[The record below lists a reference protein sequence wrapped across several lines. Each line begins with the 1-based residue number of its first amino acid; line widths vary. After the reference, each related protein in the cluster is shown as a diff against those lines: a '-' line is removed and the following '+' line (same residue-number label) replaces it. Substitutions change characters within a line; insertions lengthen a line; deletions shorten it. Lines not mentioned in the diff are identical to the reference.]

1 MLLTRDAATID
12 RYELKYLIPMSYVE
26 PISDF
31 IAPYCELDKY
41 SLSTDNHFYT
51 VNSLY
56 LDTRGNEFLKQR
68 LWGKA
73 SRFNMRARAYGDA
86 TSPPYFL
93 EVKRKTGAGV
103 KKFRAT
109 LNQSEWPGILTNDGS
124 FTDESNNAIDK
135 NKDLFLRLAASYA
148 IEPKILTQYKRRA
161 FFSVVN
167 EYARVTLDI
176 DLKYQLES
184 KFNLIPGKQMTH
196 YDNEAIY
203 TKGESNGSCV
213 ILELKC
219 PIGQVPVWMI
229 DLIQHFELKQE
240 GFSKYMNSSLTSMF
254 DDGFQYMN
262 PDRATPQNLF
272 YS

>member
-1 MLLTRDAATID
+1 MFLTPDSATID
-12 RYELKYLIPMSYVE
+12 RYELKYLIPLSYVE

-31 IAPYCELDKY
+31 IAPYCELDKH
-41 SLSTDNHFYT
+41 SLIAKNNFYT

-56 LDTRGNEFLKQR
+56 MDSRGNEFLKQR
-68 LWGKA
+68 LWGKD
-73 SRFNMRARAYGDA
+73 SRFNMRARAYGDGN
-86 TSPPYFL
+86 SPPYFL
-93 EVKRKTGAGV
+93 EVKRKSGSGV

-109 LNQSEWPGILTNDGS
+109 LNPSEWPAILTDSHQFSYDSDTRG
-124 FTDESNNAIDK
+124 EAK
-135 NKDLFLRLAASYA
+135 NKALFLRLAASYA

-167 EYARVTLDI
+167 TYARVTLDI
-176 DLKYQLES
+176 DLKYQQETQ
-184 KFNLIPGKQMTH
+184 FNLVAGDHMTH

-203 TKGESNGSCV
+203 TKGMPSGACV

-240 GFSKYMNSSLTSMF
+240 GFSKYLSSSLVAMF
-254 DDGFQYMN
+254 DDGYHYMN
-262 PDRATPQNLF
+262 PDRGLRH
-272 YS
+272 SL